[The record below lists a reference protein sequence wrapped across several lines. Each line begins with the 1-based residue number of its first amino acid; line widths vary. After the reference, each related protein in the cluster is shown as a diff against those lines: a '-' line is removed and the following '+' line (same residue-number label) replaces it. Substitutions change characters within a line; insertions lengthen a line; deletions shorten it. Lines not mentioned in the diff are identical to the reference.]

1 MFQTLKMDSFQ
12 KITPCNEPSSNQ
24 INVNEFNTMQQLFAT
39 QAPQSAQ
46 INLNVFT
53 MQQLFATQAG
63 IKKESEPNKAET
75 KENSAFEEFHTIQ
88 CVFDTKNMNKF
99 STFTQDLALT
109 STNKVNNT
117 NI

>member
-24 INVNEFNTMQQLFAT
+24 INVNEFN
-39 QAPQSAQ
+39 
-46 INLNVFT
+46 T

>member
-39 QAPQSAQ
+39 QA
-46 INLNVFT
+46 
-53 MQQLFATQAG
+53 G
-63 IKKESEPNKAET
+63 IKKESEPNKTET
-75 KENSAFEEFHTIQ
+75 KENSASEEFHTIQ
-88 CVFDTKNMNKF
+88 YVFDTKNMNKF